1 MASSTEQVEA
11 EYYLMREGICSAAMS
26 NNHSNSPTE
35 STHTPAN
42 LVPTAEKPI
51 PTVRQDIRG
60 IPPHT
65 TVNDSGNGTENVR
78 NREPQLPRQPMEA
91 GAKLDEVRAL
101 PDTVTV
107 CELATRGK
115 QGDGSNPLKPSL
127 EFTGGGWQRESKVS
141 FKEQTD
147 AAG

>member
-11 EYYLMREGICSAAMS
+11 EYYLMRESNCSAMS
-26 NNHSNSPTE
+26 NNHSNSPTK

-42 LVPTAEKPI
+42 LVPIVEKPI

-60 IPPHT
+60 IPLHT
-65 TVNDSGNGTENVR
+65 TVSDSGNSTENVR
-78 NREPQLPRQPMEA
+78 NREPQLPRQPTEA

-101 PDTVTV
+101 PDTV

-115 QGDGSNPLKPSL
+115 QGDGSNPDKPSL
-127 EFTGGGWQRESKVS
+127 EFTGSGWQRESKVC
-141 FKEQTD
+141 FREQTD